1 MYALQV
7 SPCFSAIIFLSILT
21 GHYRSKRCTQIL
33 VADASCNNPS
43 SSYRGESSCK
53 WYLIYFSLLL
63 TSYIIRRG
71 TFLGAKRMILN
82 QSFRKLSRHKKPP
95 KKHKIAQSSRRSI
108 CILRNGLLQKHLFP
122 IPICFFER
130 QRLNGLLQQ
139 IR

>member
-21 GHYRSKRCTQIL
+21 GHYRSKRCTQTL

-71 TFLGAKRMILN
+71 TFLGAKRTIFSSKHYDPAKPTDHEPNVDDFLRDEIGLIWAITIKV
-82 QSFRKLSRHKKPP
+82 SIFPLLSCL
-95 KKHKIAQSSRRSI
+95 S
-108 CILRNGLLQKHLFP
+108 
-122 IPICFFER
+122 
-130 QRLNGLLQQ
+130 
-139 IR
+139 

>member
-33 VADASCNNPS
+33 VADASCNNPL
-43 SSYRGESSCK
+43 SSYRGKSSCK

-71 TFLGAKRMILN
+71 TFLGVKRTIFSSKHYDPAKPTKHEPNVDDFLRDEIGLIRAITVKV
-82 QSFRKLSRHKKPP
+82 SIFPTLSCL
-95 KKHKIAQSSRRSI
+95 S
-108 CILRNGLLQKHLFP
+108 
-122 IPICFFER
+122 
-130 QRLNGLLQQ
+130 
-139 IR
+139 